1 MESTVNT
8 KVNNQKYLDGI
19 SQNNAMIVKEIYKK
33 FFPAILNWVNK
44 NRGGQVDAE
53 DIFQEALLSIFRRLK
68 KGDLAIE
75 YGFNTY
81 LFAICKRIWFKRLK
95 KPDFNVTSTEELAL
109 SSTEGELIT
118 KAMERTEKYQLFR
131 TKLLQLGADCQK
143 VLQLHFVKKSF
154 KEIAEALKYT
164 SEEYAR
170 RKKYLC
176 KNELTKL
183 IKADVRYRELAM

>member
-1 MESTVNT
+1 MKSIVNT
-8 KVNNQKYLDGI
+8 KINNQKYLDGI
-19 SQNNAMIVKEIYKK
+19 SQNNARIVKEIYEE
-33 FFPAILNWVNK
+33 FFPAILHWVNK
-44 NRGGQVDAE
+44 NRGAQVDAE
-53 DIFQEALLSIFRRLK
+53 DIFQEALISIFRRLK
-68 KGDLAIE
+68 KGELTIE
-75 YGFNTY
+75 HRFNTY

-95 KPDFNVTSTEELAL
+95 KPDFNVTSPDELAL
-109 SSTEGELIT
+109 SSTEDELIT
-118 KAMERTEKYQLFR
+118 KAMERTEMYELFR
-131 TKLLQLGADCQK
+131 TKLLQLGTDCQK

-164 SEEYAR
+164 GEEYAR

>member
-19 SQNNAMIVKEIYKK
+19 SQNNASVVKEIYKK
-33 FFPAILNWVNK
+33 FFPSILNWVNK
-44 NRGGQVDAE
+44 NRGAQVDAE
-53 DIFQEALLSIFRRLK
+53 DIFQEALISIFRRLK
-68 KGDLAIE
+68 KGDLTIE

-95 KPDFNVTSTEELAL
+95 KPDFNVTSPDELAL
-109 SSTEGELIT
+109 SSTEDELIT

-143 VLQLHFVKKSF
+143 VLQLHFAKKSF
-154 KEIAEALKYT
+154 KEIAAILKYT

-176 KNELTKL
+176 KKELTKL